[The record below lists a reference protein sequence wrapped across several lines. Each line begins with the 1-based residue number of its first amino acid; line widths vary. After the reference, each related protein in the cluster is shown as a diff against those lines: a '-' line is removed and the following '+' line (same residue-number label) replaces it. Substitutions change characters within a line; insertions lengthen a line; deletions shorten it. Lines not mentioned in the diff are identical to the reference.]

1 MIASSLAI
9 LIVQKLESLKEE
21 TFLPRQAMV
30 PAFCK
35 GLFREINEE
44 MIKHLHTQT
53 KKKKKIIRRAAA
65 KSER

>member
-35 GLFREINEE
+35 GLFRGINEE